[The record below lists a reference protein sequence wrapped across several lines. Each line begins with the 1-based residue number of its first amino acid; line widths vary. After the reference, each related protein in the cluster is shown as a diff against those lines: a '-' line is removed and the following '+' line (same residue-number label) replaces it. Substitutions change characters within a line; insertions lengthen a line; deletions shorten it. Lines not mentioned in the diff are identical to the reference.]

1 MKGSSFTY
9 LIKEGAR
16 NIWVNRMMSLASIGI
31 LVSCM
36 LLIGS
41 AILLSINLNGMVS
54 YVENQ
59 NEMVAFLEDSADDI
73 TVSAVKAALDKNSNV
88 DSFSFVSREEA
99 LERYSEIVPDS
110 LLENLEQDKEE
121 VFPLSFRITLKD
133 LSLID
138 ETTAQIESIP
148 GIMRV
153 NAPTNV
159 AETVTGIKRAVYI
172 CGSGIVIIFLA
183 VTLIIIANTIK
194 VTVFNRRKEINIMK
208 FVGATDLFI
217 RMPFVVEGVL
227 LGVISACLAYLILW
241 GLYLFDELCANTGCH
256 DVVGLFKESGAFF
269 PSGETV
275 ACQFCGRW
283 RGHWRFRQYDFC
295 TQAFKSIK
303 CGPAR
308 KDVSDWVL
316 KKY

>member
-1 MKGSSFTY
+1 MRGSSFTY

-41 AILLSINLNGMVS
+41 AILLSINLNGMVG
-54 YVENQ
+54 YVETQ
-59 NEMVAFLEDSADDI
+59 NEMVAFLEDSADDS
-73 TVSAVKAALDKNSNV
+73 TVSLVQTALENNENV
-88 DSFSFVSREEA
+88 DSFAFVSREEA
-99 LERYSEIVPDS
+99 LEQYSEIVPES
-110 LLENLEQDKEE
+110 LMQSLEEDKEE

-133 LSLID
+133 LSKID
-138 ETTAQIESIP
+138 QTIGEIESIP
-148 GIMRV
+148 GIMQV

-172 CGSGIVIIFLA
+172 CGLGIVVILLA

-227 LGVISACLAYLILW
+227 LGFVYACVAYLLLW
-241 GLYLFDELCANTGCH
+241 GGYSYLLNYVQEQTP
-256 DVVGLFKESGAFF
+256 V
-269 PSGETV
+269 TV
-275 ACQFCGRW
+275 ASFLKNLVPFSQVAKQLFASFAAG
-283 RGHWRFRQYDFC
+283 GIMVGVFGSMIFV
-295 TQAFKSIK
+295 
-303 CGPAR
+303 R
-308 KDVSDWVL
+308 KHL
-316 KKY
+316 KV

>member
-1 MKGSSFTY
+1 M
-9 LIKEGAR
+9 
-16 NIWVNRMMSLASIGI
+16 
-31 LVSCM
+31 
-36 LLIGS
+36 
-41 AILLSINLNGMVS
+41 
-54 YVENQ
+54 
-59 NEMVAFLEDSADDI
+59 
-73 TVSAVKAALDKNSNV
+73 KAALDKNSNV

-172 CGSGIVIIFLA
+172 CGSGIVIILLA

-241 GLYLFDELCANTGCH
+241 GGYTYLMNY
-256 DVVGLFKESGAFF
+256 V
-269 PSGETV
+269 
-275 ACQFCGRW
+275 Q
-283 RGHWRFRQYDFC
+283 
-295 TQAFKSIK
+295 TQAATTLSAFLKNLVPFSQVAKQLLASFAVGGVAI
-303 CGPAR
+303 GVFGSMIFVR
-308 KDVSDWVL
+308 KHL
-316 KKY
+316 KV

>member
-1 MKGSSFTY
+1 MKGSSFSY

-59 NEMVAFLEDSADDI
+59 NEMVAFLENSADDA
-73 TVSAVKAALDKNSNV
+73 TVSAVEAALNSNDNV
-88 DSFSFVSREEA
+88 DSFAFVSREEA

-172 CGSGIVIIFLA
+172 CGSGIVIILLA

-208 FVGATDLFI
+208 FVGATDRFI
-217 RMPFVVEGVL
+217 RMPFVVEGIL
-227 LGVISACLAYLILW
+227 LGVISACIAYLLLW
-241 GLYLFDELCANTGCH
+241 GGYTYLINY
-256 DVVGLFKESGAFF
+256 V
-269 PSGETV
+269 
-275 ACQFCGRW
+275 Q
-283 RGHWRFRQYDFC
+283 
-295 TQAFKSIK
+295 TQASATLSAFLKNLVPFSQVAKQLLASFAVGGIAI
-303 CGPAR
+303 GVFGSMIFVR
-308 KDVSDWVL
+308 KHL
-316 KKY
+316 KV

>member
-1 MKGSSFTY
+1 MKGSSFSY

-59 NEMVAFLEDSADDI
+59 NEMVAFLEDSADDA
-73 TVSAVKAALDKNSNV
+73 TVSTVEAALNSNDNV
-88 DSFSFVSREEA
+88 DSFAFVSREEA

-172 CGSGIVIIFLA
+172 CGSGIIIILLA

-208 FVGATDLFI
+208 FVGATDRFI
-217 RMPFVVEGVL
+217 RMPFVVEGIL
-227 LGVISACLAYLILW
+227 LGVISACIAYLLLW
-241 GLYLFDELCANTGCH
+241 GGYTYLINY
-256 DVVGLFKESGAFF
+256 V
-269 PSGETV
+269 
-275 ACQFCGRW
+275 Q
-283 RGHWRFRQYDFC
+283 
-295 TQAFKSIK
+295 TQASATLSAFLKNLVPFSQVAKQLLASFAVGGIAI
-303 CGPAR
+303 GVFGSMIFVR
-308 KDVSDWVL
+308 KHL
-316 KKY
+316 KV

>member
-1 MKGSSFTY
+1 MKGSSFSY

-59 NEMVAFLEDSADDI
+59 NEMVAFLEDSADDV
-73 TVSAVKAALDKNSNV
+73 TVSAVEAALNSNDNV
-88 DSFSFVSREEA
+88 DSFAFVSREEA

-172 CGSGIVIIFLA
+172 CGSGIIIILLA

-208 FVGATDLFI
+208 FVGATDRFI
-217 RMPFVVEGVL
+217 RMPFVVEGIL
-227 LGVISACLAYLILW
+227 LGVISACIAYLLLW
-241 GLYLFDELCANTGCH
+241 GGYTYLINYVQAQASATLSAFLKNLVPFSQVAKQLLASFA
-256 DVVGLFKESGAFF
+256 VGGIAIGVFGSMIF
-269 PSGETV
+269 V
-275 ACQFCGRW
+275 
-283 RGHWRFRQYDFC
+283 
-295 TQAFKSIK
+295 
-303 CGPAR
+303 R
-308 KDVSDWVL
+308 KHL
-316 KKY
+316 KV